1 MALNPEKLTYN
12 SRQAL
17 AKAQELAEEKRHP
30 QIMPLHLLLALVVDL
45 EGVVVEI
52 IKKLGV
58 QIEELVKLTEEELQQ
73 APTAGGEL
81 EQVYLSK
88 ELNKVLTQAKKEAD
102 HLNDEFVSRE
112 HLFLALIET
121 DFKTKNILEG
131 LGIEINKVKQALE
144 KVRGSQRVTDKSPE
158 ASYNV
163 IDKYTLNLTKL
174 AEKGNLDPVIGRD
187 QEIRRVMQILS
198 RRKKNNPVLIGD
210 PGVGKTAIVEGLAQR
225 IIEGDVPESLKDKR
239 LLSLDLASMLA
250 GSKFR
255 GEFEKRLKAVLKEVE
270 SNPEKYILFIDE
282 LHTLV
287 GAGSAEGAV
296 DAANMLK
303 PALARGTLHAIGAT
317 TVSEYRKHIEKDAA
331 LERRFQPIMIRE
343 PSVED
348 TIAIL
353 RGLKEKYE
361 IHHGIRIK
369 DEAIIAAAK
378 LSNRYIRDRFLP
390 DKAIDLI
397 DEATSGLKIEAESMP
412 AELDRL
418 QRSIRQ
424 KEIELEALKKENT
437 ETAKEKRKEL
447 KKEIAEKKETLRD
460 DKSAWERQKEIMTNI
475 RDKKEQLD
483 DLQEELK
490 KTEREVDLNKAAEI
504 KYGKIPEVK
513 KELKKWRQKWD
524 EIKDQNRL
532 LKEEVTEED
541 IAQVISRWTNIPVS
555 KLVESEK
562 EKLAELENKLHER
575 VVNQND
581 AVTGVAN
588 AIRRA
593 RAGIKEENK
602 PIGSFL
608 FVGPTGVGKTE
619 LAKALAEVMFDDE
632 DAMIRI
638 DMSEYMERHSVA
650 RLIGSPPG
658 YIGYEEGGQL
668 TESVRRRPYTVI
680 LLDEVEKA
688 HDEVFNLLLQVLDDG
703 RLTDG
708 KGRTVDFKNTVIIM
722 TSNIASDIIMQYT
735 EEKKDE
741 EEMEEK
747 VTERIRQSFRPEFIN
762 RLDQIILFE
771 SLTEEMLE
779 LIVDKQI
786 AQVEKRLSEKDID
799 IKITEEAKQILAEE
813 GYSKTFGA
821 RPLERVIQNQIL
833 DPLAMKI
840 IKGEVGEGDKIKVG
854 VKDGNIK
861 IQR

>member
-17 AKAQELAEEKRHP
+17 AKAQELAEDNRHP
-30 QIMPLHLLLALVVDL
+30 QVLPAHLLLALVIDL
-45 EGVVVEI
+45 EGVVVEV

-58 QIEELVKLTEEELQQ
+58 EIEQLVKEVEQELES
-73 APTAGGEL
+73 APKAGGEL
-81 EQVYLSK
+81 EQVYLSR
-88 ELNKVLTQAKKEAD
+88 ELNKVLNQAKKEAD
-102 HLNDEFVSRE
+102 DMNDEYVSRE
-112 HLFLALIET
+112 HLFLGLINT
-121 DFKTKNILEG
+121 DREIKDILKN
-131 LGIEINKVKQALE
+131 LGIEAKNVKDALE
-144 KVRGSQRVTDKSPE
+144 QIRGSQRVTDRSPE
-158 ASYNV
+158 AGYNV
-163 IDKYTLNLTKL
+163 IEKYTLNLTKL
-174 AEKGNLDPVIGRD
+174 ADKGNLDPVIGRD

-225 IIEGDVPESLKDKR
+225 IVEGDVPESLNEKEI
-239 LLSLDLASMLA
+239 LALDLASLLA

-255 GEFEKRLKAVLKEVE
+255 GEFEKRLKAVLKEIE
-270 SNPEKYILFIDE
+270 SNRGRYILFIDE

-317 TVSEYRKHIEKDAA
+317 TVGEYRKYIEKDAA

-343 PSVED
+343 SSVED
-348 TIAIL
+348 TVAVL

-361 IHHGIRIK
+361 IHHGIRIR

-378 LSNRYIRDRFLP
+378 LSDRYIRDRYLP

-397 DEATSGLKIEAESMP
+397 DEAASGLKIEAESMP
-412 AELDRL
+412 TELDQL
-418 QRSIRQ
+418 QREIRQ

-437 ETAKEKRKEL
+437 ESAKEKKKDL
-447 KKEIAEKKETLRD
+447 KKEIAESKEILRD
-460 DKSAWERQKEIMTNI
+460 KKSAWERQKEIMTNI
-475 RDKKEQLD
+475 RDTKAKLD

-490 KTEREVDLNKAAEI
+490 KAEREVDLNRAAEI
-504 KYGKIPEVK
+504 KYGKIPDIK
-513 KELKKWRQKWD
+513 KELKKWRKQWQ
-524 EIKDQNRL
+524 EIEEKNRL

-541 IAQVISRWTNIPVS
+541 IAEVVSGWTNVPVS

-562 EKLAELENKLHER
+562 EKLANLEDRLHQR
-575 VVNQND
+575 VVNQDD
-581 AVTGVAN
+581 AVVGVAN

-619 LAKALAEVMFDDE
+619 LAKALAEVMFDNE
-632 DAMIRI
+632 DAMIRL

-658 YIGYEEGGQL
+658 YVGYEEGGQL
-668 TESVRRRPYTVI
+668 TEAARRQPYTVI
-680 LLDEVEKA
+680 LLDEIEKA
-688 HDEVFNLLLQVLDDG
+688 HNEVFNILLQILDDG

-708 KGRTVDFKNTVIIM
+708 KGRTVDFKNTLIIM
-722 TSNIASDIIMQYT
+722 TSNIASKIIMDYT
-735 EEKKDE
+735 EEDKDKE
-741 EEMEEK
+741 DLEDK
-747 VTERIRQSFRPEFIN
+747 VIDQINQSFRPEFIN

-779 LIVDKQI
+779 EIVDKQI
-786 AQVEKRLSEKDID
+786 ELVEERLSEQKID
-799 IKITEEAKQILAEE
+799 IAVTEKAKEMLAEQ

-821 RPLERVIQNQIL
+821 RPLERVIQTQIL
-833 DPLAMKI
+833 DPLAMMI
-840 IKGEVGEGDKIKVG
+840 VKGEVSEGDKVKVG
-854 VKDGNIK
+854 IKNGKIK
-861 IQR
+861 IKS

>member
-17 AKAQELAEEKRHP
+17 AKAHELAEEKRHP
-30 QIMPLHLLLALVVDL
+30 QVMPMHLLLGLVIDL

-58 QIEELVKLTEEELQQ
+58 EIEELVKKAEAELKK
-73 APTAGGEL
+73 APQAGGEL
-81 EQVYLSK
+81 GQVFLSR
-88 ELNKVLTQAKKEAD
+88 ELSQVLTQAKKEAD
-102 HLNDEFVSRE
+102 QMKDEFVSRE
-112 HLFLALIET
+112 HLFLGLASS
-121 DFKTKNILEG
+121 DPKTKQILEE
-131 LGIEINKVKQALE
+131 LGIEVSKIKQALE
-144 KVRGSQRVTDKSPE
+144 QVRGSQQVTDRSPE
-158 ASYNV
+158 AGYNV
-163 IDKYTLNLTKL
+163 IEKYTLNLTKQ

-187 QEIRRVMQILS
+187 QEVRRVMQILS

-225 IIEGDVPESLKDKR
+225 IVAGDVPESLKDKQIIA
-239 LLSLDLASMLA
+239 LDLASLLA

-255 GEFEKRLKAVLKEVE
+255 GEFEKRLKAVLKEIE
-270 SNPEKYILFIDE
+270 SNPELYILFIDE

-303 PALARGTLHAIGAT
+303 PALARGSLHAIGAT
-317 TVSEYRKHIEKDAA
+317 TISEYRKHIEKDAA
-331 LERRFQPIMIRE
+331 LERRFQPITIRE

-361 IHHGIRIK
+361 IHHGIRIR

-378 LSNRYIRDRFLP
+378 LSDRYIRDRFLP

-412 AELDRL
+412 AELDKLERT
-418 QRSIRQ
+418 IRQ
-424 KEIELEALKKENT
+424 KEIELQALKKEDS
-437 ETAKEKRKEL
+437 EAAKEKKEEIRKDL
-447 KKEIAEKKETLRD
+447 AEKKEILRD
-460 DKSAWERQKEIMTNI
+460 KKSAWERQKEIMTRI
-475 RDKKEQLD
+475 RDNKEKID
-483 DLQEELK
+483 TLQEELK
-490 KTEREVDLNKAAEI
+490 KAEREVNLNQAAEI
-504 KYGKIPEVK
+504 KYGKIPEAE
-513 KELKKWRQKWD
+513 KELKKWRQKWQ
-524 EIKDQNRL
+524 EIREESRL

-541 IAQVISRWTNIPVS
+541 IAEVISRWTNIPVS

-562 EKLAELENKLHER
+562 EKLAELEAKLHER

-593 RAGIKEENK
+593 RAGIKEEEK

-619 LAKALAEVMFDDE
+619 LAKALAEIMFDDE

-658 YIGYEEGGQL
+658 YVGYEEGGQL
-668 TESVRRRPYTVI
+668 TEAVRRRPYTVI

-708 KGRTVDFKNTVIIM
+708 KGRTVDFKNTLIIM
-722 TSNIASDIIMQYT
+722 TSNIASDLIMEYT
-735 EEKKDE
+735 EKDKDKA
-741 EEMEEK
+741 EMENK

-771 SLTEEMLE
+771 SLTKEMLTE
-779 LIVDKQI
+779 IVDKQI
-786 AQVEKRLSEKDID
+786 ELVERRLAEKNID
-799 IKITEEAKQILAEE
+799 IVVSKETKNKLAEE

-833 DPLAMKI
+833 DPLAMMI
-840 IKGEVGEGDKIKVG
+840 VKGEVGEGDKIKVTTKNG
-854 VKDGNIK
+854 KIEIK
-861 IQR
+861 K